1 MKRRRLAALGLLP
14 LLPRLVKAAE
24 GDALF
29 SSAAPGTMPKG
40 WAKVPIND
48 SKTPTD
54 YALVRDGDLTVL
66 RGQAK
71 SAASMFMHE
80 GGVDLSKTPIVRW
93 RWKVG
98 KMPSGADNSV
108 ASKEDSAA
116 RLVFTFEGDRS
127 TLPFLERTKMSVADS
142 LSGQEL
148 PYATLMYVTSSV
160 ATPGQRIV
168 NPHTRRIQMYVAGK
182 AEDALGRWVTLERD
196 VEADF
201 RAAFGEAPKKMLAY
215 GVMSDS
221 DNTGT
226 EAEAWYGDISFSA
239 RH

>member
-1 MKRRRLAALGLLP
+1 MKRRRFAALGLLP
-14 LLPRLVKAAE
+14 LLPHSARAAD
-24 GDALF
+24 GDSPF
-29 SSAAPGTMPKG
+29 SAATPGTMPKG

-54 YALVRDGDLTVL
+54 YALVRDGEVTVL

-71 SAASMFMHE
+71 NAASMFMHD
-80 GGVDLSKTPIVRW
+80 GGVELTKTPIVRW

-98 KMPSGADNSV
+98 KIPPGADNSV

-116 RLVFTFEGDRS
+116 RLVFTFDGDRS
-127 TLPFLERTKMSVADS
+127 TLPFFERTKMSVADS

-160 ATPGQRIV
+160 AAPGQRIA
-168 NPHTRRIQMYVAGK
+168 NPHTKRIQMYVAGK
-182 AEDALGRWVTLERD
+182 AEDALGHWIAFERD
-196 VEADF
+196 VEADY

-226 EAEAWYGDISFSA
+226 EAEAWYGDITFA
-239 RH
+239 AKR

>member
-1 MKRRRLAALGLLP
+1 MTNRHPRALYVLTVTEVWERFGYYLML
-14 LLPRLVKAAE
+14 
-24 GDALF
+24 ALF
-29 SSAAPGTMPKG
+29 
-40 WAKVPIND
+40 
-48 SKTPTD
+48 
-54 YALVRDGDLTVL
+54 VL
-66 RGQAK
+66 YLNEK
-71 SAASMFMHE
+71 
-80 GGVDLSKTPIVRW
+80 L
-93 RWKVG
+93 
-98 KMPSGADNSV
+98 
-108 ASKEDSAA
+108 
-116 RLVFTFEGDRS
+116 
-127 TLPFLERTKMSVADS
+127 KMSVADS

-160 ATPGQRIV
+160 AATGQRIV

-182 AEDALGRWVTLERD
+182 AEDALGRWVALERD